1 MTLPGWSDRIER
13 YAVPDETYALRIE
26 RNHRAPRLKAV
37 GSKGDVE
44 HPKSGERSP
53 ARSAELSR
61 Q

>member
-13 YAVPDETYALRIE
+13 FRDYV
-26 RNHRAPRLKAV
+26 KAV
-37 GSKGDVE
+37 GSQDDVE
-44 HPKSGERSP
+44 HRKSGERSP